1 MSGPAQG
8 VVGVI
13 LVDLVKVFKDR
24 GALDIQRRD
33 RAHQIPK
40 ALVVVLH
47 LPLAAEEVALLWVLD
62 AVETAAGDL
71 ARLVD
76 GDAFAVHL
84 PVADQKARRRERG
97 DATADEIGR
106 LLVHALRLAGTNEC
120 FVVTITVE
128 HICLSPLFHNCF
140 DSCLNL
146 GQFCYL
152 GFFSHVW
159 LLNIL
164 GCLFLIQNLQK
175 KKQGNREYIS
185 IMFSNASL
193 LPKYHF
199 K

>member
-8 VVGVI
+8 VVGVV

-24 GALDIQRRD
+24 GALDIERRD
-33 RAHQIPK
+33 RAHQIPQ

-47 LPLAAEEVALLWVLD
+47 LALAAEEVALLWVLD
-62 AVETAAGDL
+62 AVQAAAGDL

-120 FVVTITVE
+120 FVVTVTVE
-128 HICLSPLFHNCF
+128 HMVNSAFSCIITLRVRCVALHCMDNVFFH
-140 DSCLNL
+140 
-146 GQFCYL
+146 
-152 GFFSHVW
+152 
-159 LLNIL
+159 
-164 GCLFLIQNLQK
+164 
-175 KKQGNREYIS
+175 
-185 IMFSNASL
+185 
-193 LPKYHF
+193 
-199 K
+199 

>member
-1 MSGPAQG
+1 MGVEELHQLALRLGGQEHLAVGREGLPALVSGPALG
-8 VVGVI
+8 VVGVV

-24 GALDIQRRD
+24 GVLDIERRD
-33 RAHQIPK
+33 RAHQIPQ

-47 LPLAAEEVALLWVLD
+47 LALAAEEVALLWVLD
-62 AVETAAGDL
+62 AVQAAAGDI

-128 HICLSPLFHNCF
+128 HMFLSL
-140 DSCLNL
+140 SL
-146 GQFCYL
+146 
-152 GFFSHVW
+152 SE
-159 LLNIL
+159 
-164 GCLFLIQNLQK
+164 K
-175 KKQGNREYIS
+175 S
-185 IMFSNASL
+185 IMACCKVTIYVYDIRVFGSL
-193 LPKYHF
+193 YSLHIADES
-199 K
+199 